1 VIVDTRP
8 DAGDAIAA
16 KLVAKAEPDS
26 YRNAYALMFDGPGV

>member
-26 YRNAYALMFDGPGV
+26 YT